1 MHYLVKLAQLV
12 CDTGIIVCVSWRG
25 LAQHMKVKVGLP
37 KVKLVWLTSK
47 PQLLSRHLSIH
58 PSSTCSPIHSPS
70 YPAIQPSTN
79 PSIHHSSTHLSTHP
93 STHLPIHL
101 HIHPSIHA
109 TIHQEVW
116 WYQLMNEHWVFQSHF
131 WEPPVGLADEVE
143 PRGPWHWQSLNRR
156 KIFLDTEYEQL
167 ELVTVDG

>member
-12 CDTGIIVCVSWRG
+12 CDTGIIGCVSWRG

-47 PQLLSRHLSIH
+47 PQLLSRHSSIH

-70 YPAIQPSTN
+70 YPVIQPSTN

-101 HIHPSIHA
+101 HIHPSMQPSIRKSGGA
-109 TIHQEVW
+109 NW
-116 WYQLMNEHWVFQSHF
+116 WMSTGCFRVTSGSLLLGWLMKWSPEDRDIGRV
-131 WEPPVGLADEVE
+131 
-143 PRGPWHWQSLNRR
+143 
-156 KIFLDTEYEQL
+156 
-167 ELVTVDG
+167 